1 MQTKGERGSVRHRA
15 TASTFSNFVKEEKEK
30 KRFLFSVLCAFVYKQ
45 ITQNDEEQTE
55 HFFFSVRIS
64 PNDPVLFLNFI
75 STFLKE
81 KNVTT
86 NFKKKVADRGTCAP

>member
-15 TASTFSNFVKEEKEK
+15 TASTFSNLVKEEKK
-30 KRFLFSVLCAFVYKQ
+30 KRFLFSVLRAFVYKQ
-45 ITQNDEEQTE
+45 ITENDEEQTE
-55 HFFFSVRIS
+55 HFFSVRIS

-81 KNVTT
+81 K
-86 NFKKKVADRGTCAP
+86 RG